1 MKPKRKFLT
10 RFQDASAIFIDANIL
25 IDVLDASAKNRS
37 MSLQTLNAALLS
49 GLPVFVSPT
58 SFAIC
63 CYFAKKYYKAEPAK
77 LPALLKEFF
86 EPFEFTTEDADVMQR
101 VLHSSFTDMED
112 AVQYFSAKKT
122 FPSVGII
129 LTWNTHHFPPAP
141 LSVMS
146 PHEFLTL

>member
-25 IDVLDASAKNRS
+25 IDILDTSAQNRQ
-37 MSLQTLNAALLS
+37 MSLRTLNAALLS

-58 SFAIC
+58 TFAIC
-63 CYFAKKYYKAEPAK
+63 SYFAKKYYKAEPNK
-77 LPALLKEFF
+77 LPSLLKEFF
-86 EPFEFTTEDADVMQR
+86 EPFQFTTEDADVMHK
-101 VLHSSFTDMED
+101 VLRSSFTDLED

-129 LTWNTHHFPPAP
+129 ITWNTHHFPPVP
-141 LSVMS
+141 LPVMS